1 MIESR
6 RRAYLEA
13 MGFDIWS
20 TRLHDPDANR
30 LVLRPGE
37 GDTLLICDSAE
48 HAAGPFACDVSRAL
62 GGGAVWAWP
71 DPEGRPESTPL
82 EEAVGQYLFT
92 RVVLFGAR
100 PGMRLFKGE
109 VPMVVGSARVLVA
122 ESLEILAAN
131 GVAKQTFWKQVSG
144 KDGSRA

>member
-1 MIESR
+1 MTESR

-20 TRLHDPDANR
+20 ARPHHPDSNR
-30 LVLRPGE
+30 LVLQAGD

-48 HAAGPFACDVSRAL
+48 LAAGAFAGDVSRAL

-71 DPEGRPESTPL
+71 DPEGRPESIPL

-100 PGMRLFKGE
+100 PGMLLFKGE
-109 VPMVVGSARVLVA
+109 VPVVVGSARVLVA
-122 ESLEILAAN
+122 DSLEVLAAN
-131 GVAKQTFWKQVSG
+131 GGAKQMFWKQVSG
-144 KDGSRA
+144 KDGARA